1 MPLNADT
8 FTAIAL
14 GIALSAA
21 AGFRVFIP
29 LLGASIA
36 AMTHWIQLPA
46 EMSWIGSWPALICF
60 GTAALAEMAAY
71 YIPFIDNLLDTIS
84 TPTSIGAGTLLAYSI
99 FPSGEND
106 TLIKWVLAFIAG
118 GGSAG
123 ILQAG
128 TGLLRLF
135 STKTTAGT
143 GNAVVATGENAAAV
157 VSVSLS
163 FIIPV
168 IVAAVLLLIIG
179 WIIMKIAK
187 RFFSS
192 VNKLS

>member
-36 AMTHWIQLPA
+36 SMMHWVQLPA

-60 GTAALAEMAAY
+60 GTAAIAEMTAY
-71 YIPFIDNLLDTIS
+71 YIPFIDNLLDTLA
-84 TPTSIGAGTLLAYSI
+84 TPTAIGAGTLLAYSI
-99 FPSGEND
+99 FPAGEND
-106 TLIKWVLAFIAG
+106 TLVKWVLAFIAG

-123 ILQAG
+123 ILQSG

-143 GNAVVATGENAAAV
+143 GNAVVATAENAAAV
-157 VSVSLS
+157 ASVSLS
-163 FIIPV
+163 FVIPF
-168 IVAAVLLLIIG
+168 IVAFVLIILIG
-179 WIIMKIAK
+179 WIIMKIVK
-187 RFFSS
+187 RLFASG
-192 VNKLS
+192 K

>member
-21 AGFRVFIP
+21 AGFRIFIP

-36 AMTHWIQLPA
+36 SMTHWIQLPP
-46 EMSWIGSWPALICF
+46 EMSWMGSWPALICF
-60 GTAALAEMAAY
+60 GTAAIAEMAAY
-71 YIPFIDNLLDTIS
+71 YIPFIDNLLDVIS
-84 TPTSIGAGTLLAYSI
+84 TPTAVAAGTLLAYSI
-99 FPSGEND
+99 FPAGQNEA
-106 TLIKWVLAFIAG
+106 LVKWVLAFIGG

-143 GNAVVATGENAAAV
+143 GNAVVASGENAAAL

-163 FIIPV
+163 FVIPI
-168 IVAAVLLLIIG
+168 IVASILLFIIG
-179 WIIMKIAK
+179 WIIIKIIKRLFIAK
-187 RFFSS
+187 Q
-192 VNKLS
+192 

>member
-36 AMTHWIQLPA
+36 SMMHWVQLPA

-60 GTAALAEMAAY
+60 GTAAIAEMTAY
-71 YIPFIDNLLDTIS
+71 YIPFIDNLLDTLA
-84 TPTSIGAGTLLAYSI
+84 TPTAIGAGTLLAYSI
-99 FPSGEND
+99 FPAGEND
-106 TLIKWVLAFIAG
+106 TLVKWVLAFIAG

-143 GNAVVATGENAAAV
+143 GNAVVATAENAAAV
-157 VSVSLS
+157 ASVSLS
-163 FIIPV
+163 FVIPF
-168 IVAAVLLLIIG
+168 IVAFVLIILIG
-179 WIIMKIAK
+179 WIIMKIVK
-187 RFFSS
+187 RLFASG
-192 VNKLS
+192 K

>member
-29 LLGASIA
+29 FLGASIA
-36 AMTHWIQLPA
+36 SLANWIQLPD
-46 EMSWIGSWPALICF
+46 EMSWIASWPALICF
-60 GTAALAEMAAY
+60 GTAAIAEMSAY

-84 TPTSIGAGTLLAYSI
+84 TPTAIGAGTVLAYSI
-99 FPSGEND
+99 FPAGEND
-106 TLIKWVLAFIAG
+106 ALVKWVLAFIAG

-123 ILQAG
+123 ILQVG
-128 TGLLRLF
+128 TGILRLF

-163 FIIPV
+163 FVIPF
-168 IVAAVLLLIIG
+168 IVAAVMLLIIG
-179 WIIMKIAK
+179 WIIIKITK
-187 RFFSS
+187 RLFTGR
-192 VNKLS
+192 K

>member
-1 MPLNADT
+1 MPVNADT

-36 AMTHWIQLPA
+36 SMLHWIQLPA
-46 EMSWIGSWPALICF
+46 EMNWIAGWPALICF
-60 GTAALAEMAAY
+60 GTAAIAEIAAY
-71 YIPFIDNLLDTIS
+71 YIPFIDNILDSIS
-84 TPTSIGAGTLLAYSI
+84 TPTAIGAGTLLAYSI
-99 FPSGEND
+99 FPGGEND
-106 TLIKWVLAFIAG
+106 ALVKWVLAFVAG

-143 GNAVVATGENAAAV
+143 GNAIVATGENAAAI

-163 FIIPV
+163 FVIPFII
-168 IVAAVLLLIIG
+168 AAVLLLIIG
-179 WIIMKIAK
+179 WIIIKIAK
-187 RFFSS
+187 RF
-192 VNKLS
+192 LAPRE